1 MNDELGQEA
10 LDDAASFAS
19 DLYSAEF
26 IVDKKRGS
34 YRGKK
39 VMLYRVR
46 WTGYTEA
53 DDTWEP
59 IENLNEA
66 LLSDFEESLKQ
77 RRPRQQHSPSQEDAP
92 PVTWSS
98 LLTMLG
104 SCPLERLPDCLHPRT
119 SAASQENRLP
129 EQKRVSVDVE
139 GKKLTV
145 NCYVRPSNTVSPS
158 NSLNQ
163 KFAEVATFQTENCR
177 QTNVIASAQPEN
189 EPERLS
195 CSSRPRWKQA
205 APCRSP
211 LANVLMNC

>member
-145 NCYVRPSNTVSPS
+145 NCHVRPSNTVSPS

-163 KFAEVATFQTENCR
+163 KFAEVATFKTENCC

>member
-1 MNDELGQEA
+1 MNDEFGQEA
-10 LDDAASFAS
+10 HDDAASFAS

-39 VMLYRVR
+39 MMLYRVR

-129 EQKRVSVDVE
+129 EQKRVSEDLE
-139 GKKLTV
+139 GKKLTIK
-145 NCYVRPSNTVSPS
+145 CFFRPSNTVSSS
-158 NSLNQ
+158 NGLNQ
-163 KFAEVATFQTENCR
+163 IFAEVSTPQTQNSR
-177 QTNVIASAQPEN
+177 PSSGIASAQPEN
-189 EPERLS
+189 QTDRLS
-195 CSSRPRWKQA
+195 CTSRPRWKQA